1 MKPRPRYL
9 FYLLFSIFYFLSS
22 GAKAQNTDSLTIRR
36 IFNEA
41 MPDTTSYNNLR
52 YLCTHI
58 VGRLCGSP
66 KAEEAVQWA
75 KKVLEGM
82 NLDTVFLQETKVKH
96 WIRGNEEVIVKP
108 RKAKGYKLQACAI
121 GGSVSTP
128 ANGIT
133 SKVIEVYDD
142 DDLKKLGKE
151 KIAGNII
158 FFNHPANPAVYYT
171 FGAYGEAVKF
181 RASGASEAAKYG
193 AIAVIVRSAT
203 LAHDNFPH
211 TGVMHYKDSI
221 PRIPAMCIST
231 NDADKLSREL
241 KKEPSM
247 NIFMRVASS
256 EQPEAISYNV
266 IGEIRGSETPDD
278 HIIFGGHL
286 DSWDIG
292 QGANDDGTGVVQTI
306 EILRLFKALNIKPK
320 RTIRVVVFMD
330 EEMDQ
335 RGAKTYAEYA
345 LGKSH
350 AMLPNSKFKIP
361 KPEYHIAAI
370 EADRGGTTPF
380 GFSIDASDEQY
391 AKIKSWK
398 DLLSPYGLY
407 MFDKGGSG
415 VDVGKLKPLGTAL
428 IALVTDSQ
436 RYFDY
441 HHSANDTFDKVNQ
454 RELQLGS
461 FSMAALVYLIDKY
474 GL

>member
-1 MKPRPRYL
+1 MKKT
-9 FYLLFSIFYFLSS
+9 IFIIIIIFISLTSYS
-22 GAKAQNTDSLTIRR
+22 QNPDSLVVRKF
-36 IFNEA
+36 FNAA
-41 MPDTTSYNNLR
+41 MTDTTSYNNLR
-52 YLCTHI
+52 HLCTNI
-58 VGRLCGSP
+58 GGRLCGSP
-66 KAEEAVQWA
+66 QAEKAVQWA

-82 NLDTVFLQETKVKH
+82 NLDTVFLQETKLKH
-96 WIRGNEEVIVKP
+96 WVRGREEVIVNPKQ
-108 RKAKGYKLQACAI
+108 ASGYKLHACAI
-121 GGSVSTP
+121 GGSVPTP

-133 SKVIEVYDD
+133 SKVIEVYDY

-151 KIAGNII
+151 KIAGKII
-158 FFNHPANPAVYYT
+158 FFNHPANPAIYYT

-181 RASGASEAAKYG
+181 RATGASEAAKYG
-193 AIAVIVRSAT
+193 AVAVIVRSAT

-211 TGVMHYKDSI
+211 TGVMHYKDSV
-221 PRIPAMCIST
+221 PQIPAMCVST
-231 NDADKLSREL
+231 NDADKLSKAL
-241 KKEPSM
+241 KKDPSL

-266 IGEIRGSETPDD
+266 IGEIRGTEMPDD

-286 DSWDIG
+286 DAWDNG
-292 QGANDDGTGVVQTI
+292 QGANDDGSGVVQTI

-345 LGKSH
+345 MGKSH
-350 AMLPNSKFKIP
+350 AMLPSSKFKIP
-361 KPEYHIAAI
+361 SPEYHIAAI

-380 GFSIDASDEQY
+380 GFSIDASDDQY
-391 AKIKSWK
+391 GKIKGWK
-398 DLLSPYGLY
+398 ELFSPYGLY

-441 HHSANDTFDKVNQ
+441 HHSANDSFDHISQ

-461 FSMAALVYLIDKY
+461 FAMAALVYLIDEY